1 MLQTA
6 FSLIVTVGRDQLH
19 HPHASGRIEVQ
30 ILVLITLKKLE
41 THSLVSSLL
50 QKQELIEQC

>member
-30 ILVLITLKKLE
+30 ILVQSPAPINIWRPC
-41 THSLVSSLL
+41 THYS
-50 QKQELIEQC
+50 QKAWNT